1 MNLTMKRYSCFWI
14 AALLLATS
22 CVDHRYDYMVD
33 DSAYFA
39 KSDLQEET
47 LSVMNAQDYVY
58 EVWIHKS
65 GYWQEKFAARLEL
78 DYNYLVQYNST
89 NGTDFEMLDEKY
101 YTFERDF
108 VIEEGENEACVPLT
122 IKTEQI
128 LTDMG
133 YGTYYIPLSVNSLTP
148 GKEVYLEKS
157 HFILALTLQ
166 QPVLKIDGIGF
177 EDSDGNYDGNVSI
190 DANTFSGDT
199 YELDITAMLDV
210 QTTEELEVIYQDG
223 EVTEDERKL
232 DSQYYTY
239 NQSVIM
245 PIDKQY
251 AENYLTVNIKDM
263 PDGKWVVPVKIST
276 SNDKVQVNQEK
287 SWVKLTVI
295 KGSLDDAIP
304 CIGNYAQGN
313 EIIISADETLTNEII
328 ASIEGREMSVSCVD
342 NSTSEEPD
350 WMSVSIVG
358 SDVKLNVTNSN
369 YTKRERVAT
378 ITLTSHKDSVIIL
391 FVMSMFMFALL
402 EYFTSYLLEKIF
414 NMRWWDYSK
423 NKFNIT
429 KLICCDKKIIGYFS
443 LLADTI
449 KINKLSEEDSN
460 KLNEKT
466 DFKELPAIKIGR
478 FAIDETYTNK
488 GLGTLILENIM
499 NIIYILSTE
508 YIGVRY
514 ITVDGYAKAYNF
526 YEKNGF
532 SVLKK
537 DKETI
542 NNIDKIIKKDPERT
556 IALYF
561 DINRAS
567 KELNE

>member
-1 MNLTMKRYSCFWI
+1 MKRYSCFWI

-128 LTDMG
+128 LTDMD

-166 QPVLKIDGIGF
+166 QPVLKIDGAGF
-177 EDSDGNYDGNVSI
+177 EDANGVYNGNVSL
-190 DANTFSGDT
+190 DANTYSGDT

-210 QTTEELEVIYQDG
+210 QTTEELEVIYQDV
-223 EVTEDERKL
+223 EAAANERKL
-232 DSQYYTY
+232 NPQYYTY

-245 PIDKQY
+245 PVDKQY

-263 PDGKWVVPVKIST
+263 PDGKWVIPVEIDT

-369 YTKRERVAT
+369 DTKRERVAT
-378 ITLTSHKDSVIIL
+378 ITLTDNSN
-391 FVMSMFMFALL
+391 
-402 EYFTSYLLEKIF
+402 LLEKVITV
-414 NMRWWDYSK
+414 RQCVEGYGTIL
-423 NKFNIT
+423 NKSLWGGITIEGCTVYNEGAAKLEALYDNIWSDVVNT
-429 KLICCDKKIIGYFS
+429 KLFVQLKQSGSSENCVIIIDLGENHKDYNAVGLMPRLQWTQPSPGKITVEVSDDNLSWNMIINNQNYYQDSDLKINGSYENCFDGILKLVNLGTQNS
-443 LLADTI
+443 RYI
-449 KINKLSEEDSN
+449 KISMPYSSSFWSDKTFLS
-460 KLNEKT
+460 
-466 DFKELPAIKIGR
+466 F
-478 FAIDETYTNK
+478 DE
-488 GLGTLILENIM
+488 IFV
-499 NIIYILSTE
+499 S
-508 YIGVRY
+508 
-514 ITVDGYAKAYNF
+514 
-526 YEKNGF
+526 
-532 SVLKK
+532 
-537 DKETI
+537 
-542 NNIDKIIKKDPERT
+542 NID
-556 IALYF
+556 F
-561 DINRAS
+561 D
-567 KELNE
+567 